1 GFGTPAAVIAV
12 VLLFAVA
19 FSRPLA
25 LVIAFVP
32 LFMGLILTAAF
43 AVVSLGHLNAV
54 TATFAAL
61 LVGLGID
68 FVIVI
73 YGRYVEERRAGSSF
87 EEAMAAIRHHTV
99 PSVRLGA
106 VTTAVTFCAFLLS
119 DFAGLWELGLIT
131 GGGVL
136 LVMVSVFA
144 VLPAI
149 LTLLEQ
155 NRDTPPP
162 AVRGFGSRALMHF
175 SHRRPKLI
183 LGVNVA
189 ATALLGIA
197 ALDVVYD
204 DDALNLRSTR
214 NPGLLNQQE
223 LMEAFGL
230 RFTPYMVRI
239 DGATEAEAIA
249 RAREMLP
256 KLRALADGERLA
268 RVESVAPW
276 VPEEN
281 QQRRQIERLE
291 AFEKAPEV
299 IAGQV
304 EAALRD
310 QGLNPK
316 AFREGI
322 DQLVEALSIN
332 TPQGPSALE
341 GTTVGHLLGR
351 YVAIS
356 DDRVST
362 IIYCYPPPG
371 QWRRFPPPDLVQV
384 VAESEHGA
392 VLTGP
397 VIVSAELKNVVW
409 QDATTAALI
418 GALLV
423 TLFLAFDLGGL

>member
-1 GFGTPAAVIAV
+1 PARTAADVPFGRRLLEEVESAAERATAQWRGDGWEGEAPGLLLAGGHVVTVHDARLIASDLGFGTPTAVIAV

-43 AVVSLGHLNAV
+43 AVLSLGHLNAV

-68 FVIVI
+68 FVIVL
-73 YGRYVEERRAGSSF
+73 YGRYVEERRAGASF
-87 EEAMAAIRHHTV
+87 EEAMEAIRHHTV

-106 VTTAVTFCAFLLS
+106 VTTSVTFCAFLIS

-131 GGGVL
+131 GAGVL
-136 LVMVSVFA
+136 LVMVAVFA

-149 LTLLEQ
+149 LTLLERH
-155 NRDTPPP
+155 RDTPPP
-162 AVRGFGSRALMHF
+162 AVRGFGSRALMRF
-175 SHRRPKLI
+175 SHRRPRLI

-189 ATALLGIA
+189 LTLLLGVA

-239 DGATEAEAIA
+239 DGATESEAIA
-249 RAREMLP
+249 RARDMLP
-256 KLRALADGERLA
+256 KLRELADGERLA

-276 VPEEN
+276 VPEEDR
-281 QQRRQIERLE
+281 QRRQIERLE

-299 IAGQV
+299 VAQEV
-304 EAALRD
+304 EAALRG

-322 DQLVEALSIN
+322 DQLVEALSIDA
-332 TPQGPSALE
+332 PQGPSALE

-351 YVAIS
+351 YVAVS
-356 DDRVST
+356 EDR
-362 IIYCYPPPG
+362 
-371 QWRRFPPPDLVQV
+371 
-384 VAESEHGA
+384 
-392 VLTGP
+392 
-397 VIVSAELKNVVW
+397 
-409 QDATTAALI
+409 
-418 GALLV
+418 
-423 TLFLAFDLGGL
+423 